1 MAREILNPNS
11 TAPNDKLGDTP
22 WDYTGKLNRM
32 TEELYGFHFESN
44 VIEIY
49 QESDFPI
56 QDGSTITIS
65 NAFAYF
71 IKKPFTTAKSF
82 TMLGGTVFSVITSVP
97 FITYTGTGVMF
108 KADQAAMRL
117 TDIAV
122 SCPNAIAMQVT
133 GDGTKGTDFR
143 SVVESIRVDDC
154 TGVFNGINGGFLVA
168 TLCTFFGA
176 FTSPAISLTGTG
188 SALQSLDKVTIVG
201 MATGVSA
208 FDMGTTT
215 ITEVEISDLRAFGDA
230 GAFAISGLANS
241 ANIDVGGQMTVTGSN
256 FSAFTNPL
264 SGVAVNDVRL
274 FFAGNTGNISNS
286 RNACDMFLT
295 GGSETITTGDAG
307 DWQEIGVPSVAIW
320 DSDIQDRFT
329 VGTDGVMTYI
339 GEEDIEAQLEGRA
352 TVEKVGGGSNVLE
365 VRFAVN
371 WDGTVSDGGLAKSR
385 SQTQSADP
393 TTVPIGALTSLS
405 NGDNIRVI
413 FSNTTGTSNIVASV
427 ASVEVTG

>member
-1 MAREILNPNS
+1 MAQQDFNIG
-11 TAPNDKLGDTP
+11 TVPNDKTGDTYRGAFTKAQ
-22 WDYTGKLNRM
+22 DNFD
-32 TEELYGFHFESN
+32 ELYGFHFESN
-44 VIEIY
+44 IIEIY

-65 NAFAYF
+65 NGFGYF
-71 IKKPFTTAKSF
+71 IKKPFATSKSF
-82 TMLGGTVFSVITSVP
+82 TMLGGVVFSVSASIP
-97 FITYTGTGVMF
+97 FITYTGAGVMF

-117 TDIAV
+117 DNIVV

-133 GDGTKGTDFR
+133 GDGTKTTSFNA
-143 SVVESIRVDDC
+143 VVSNLRVDDC
-154 TGVFNGINGGFLVA
+154 IGVFNGINGGLLVA
-168 TLCTFFGA
+168 TLCTFLGT
-176 FTSPAISLTGTG
+176 FTSPAIALTGTG
-188 SALQSLDKVTIVG
+188 SALQSLNKVTIAG
-201 MATGVSA
+201 MATGVAA

-241 ANIDVGGQMTVTGSN
+241 ANIDVGGQMTVIGSN

-264 SGVAVNDVRL
+264 SGVAVNDIRL

-295 GGSETITTGDAG
+295 GGSETITTGIAG
-307 DWQEIGVPSVAIW
+307 DWQEIGIPSVATW

-329 VGTDGVMTYI
+329 VGTNGVMTYI

-352 TVEKVGGGSNVLE
+352 TVEKVGGGSDILE

-371 WDGTVSDGGLAKSR
+371 WNGTVSDGGLAKSR
-385 SQTQSADP
+385 AQTQNTDP

-405 NGDNIRVI
+405 NGDNVRVI
-413 FSNTTGTSNIVASV
+413 FSNTTGTSNIIASI